1 MNCIQHNV
9 NNNFS
14 SAGTSMS
21 MNDPDWGR
29 NSSGNQNNDESSKPQ
44 DQDNR
49 GRTGGRHDGPP
60 DLDELWRDFNGRL
73 NRLFGKKG
81 GGHGGGPRGP
91 FDSNGG
97 NGGPSFESA
106 GKGFA
111 LALVVG
117 VLVWLASGFY
127 IVQEGREGVV
137 LQFGKYHHTSMP
149 GFQWRIPYP
158 IQSHEVVNSSQVR
171 IVEVGYRNEVKSKI
185 LQEALML
192 TEDENIIDIQFA
204 VQYRLKDAGDYLFNM
219 IDPDESVKMAAETA
233 IREVVG
239 RNKMDFVLYEGREQ
253 IALNTAE
260 VIQEILDKYGAGVLV
275 SSVTVQ
281 GVQPPEQVQAAF
293 DDAVKAGQDRER
305 LKNDGEAYANDVI
318 PRARGN
324 AARLIEEANGYSE
337 RVLAQ
342 SEGDSAR
349 FKSILIE
356 YEKAPKVT
364 KDRLYIDTM
373 QEIYTNV
380 TKVIVGTK
388 NNSQLLYLPLEKL
401 IEKSGVH
408 GLQEDSGLT
417 SAAAKAAETSPS
429 APRAVN
435 EGLDTSIRDAMR
447 NRDRGAR

>member
-1 MNCIQHNV
+1 
-9 NNNFS
+9 
-14 SAGTSMS
+14 MS

-29 NSSGNQNNDESSKPQ
+29 NSSGSQNNDDQPKPQ

-49 GRTGGRHDGPP
+49 RPGGRQDGPP

-81 GGHGGGPRGP
+81 GNGGGPRGP
-91 FDSNGG
+91 LGG
-97 NGGPSFESA
+97 GSNGGPSMENA
-106 GKGFA
+106 GKGFTA
-111 LALVVG
+111 VIGIAVVI
-117 VLVWLASGFY
+117 WLASGFY

-149 GFQWRIPYP
+149 GFQWRMPYP

-171 IVEVGYRNEVKSKI
+171 IVEVGYRNEVKSKV
-185 LQEALML
+185 LREALML

-204 VQYRLKDAGDYLFNM
+204 VQYRLKDAGAYLFNTA
-219 IDPDESVKMAAETA
+219 DPDETVKMAAETA

-239 RNKMDFVLYEGREQ
+239 RSKMDFVLYEGREQ

-260 VIQEILDKYGAGVLV
+260 VMQEILDKYGTGILV

-305 LKNDGEAYANDVI
+305 LKNDGQAYANDVI

-324 AARLIEEANGYSE
+324 AARLLEEANGYRE
-337 RVLAQ
+337 RVVAQ

-349 FKSILIE
+349 FKAILTE
-356 YEKAPKVT
+356 YQKAPKVT
-364 KDRLYIDTM
+364 KDRLYLDAM

-380 TKVIVGTK
+380 TKVIVDTK
-388 NNSQLLYLPLEKL
+388 SNSQLLYLPLDKL
-401 IEKSGVH
+401 IEKTGPSS
-408 GLQEDSGLT
+408 QET
-417 SAAAKAAETSPS
+417 SNASNAAAAAAKAAESSPS
-429 APRAVN
+429 APRAGVA
-435 EGLDTSIRDAMR
+435 EGVDTSIRDAMR
-447 NRDRGAR
+447 NRDRGVR